1 MLKQP
6 ALSAHAPA
14 PVVRVGFSGLRF
26 SGRGSIAGG
35 VMAAIVFVAL
45 GCAPAAAKKIALVIG
60 NGAYQSTIALANPV
74 QDARAMAEKLR
85 MLGFDVISGYD
96 EDRVTM
102 QKTVSEFARQAVGAD
117 IALMFY
123 AGHGIQVHGDNF
135 LIPIDAK
142 FEDETS
148 LDFETIPVNFIIRQ
162 MSRDVRVRVIILD
175 ACRNNPLARSL
186 ARAMGPSRSA
196 SVAEGL
202 AEIKIEDPGEGTVIA
217 FATSPA
223 TWPTTEIHGI
233 RPSPRR
239 CSITSTPPIR
249 RSRT

>member
-14 PVVRVGFSGLRF
+14 PVVRVGSSGLRS
-26 SGRGSIAGG
+26 SGRGSIARG
-35 VMAAIVFVAL
+35 VMAAFLFVAL

-217 FATSPA
+217 FATSPGDVA
-223 TWPTTEIHGI
+223 YDGDSRHSPFTTALLDHID
-233 RPSPRR
+233 
-239 CSITSTPPIR
+239 TPIR